1 MRRPRSFWEARVAEL
16 AQGRSVERV
25 SHKHGETPARLR
37 WWRWRLG
44 TGPTTTLAPTRMVE
58 IVPTSGVT
66 AGEVVRVLVGD
77 VVLELPASM
86 APADI
91 GSSSAPSILGQLR
104 IDAPSLN

>member
-16 AQGRSVERV
+16 AKGRSVERV
-25 SHKHGETPARLR
+25 AHQHGVMPARLR

-44 TGPTTTLAPTRMVE
+44 AGPTTALAPTRMVE
-58 IVPTSGVT
+58 IVPASGVT
-66 AGEVVRVLVGD
+66 AGEGVRMLVGD

-91 GSSSAPSILGQLR
+91 GRLVAAVRAPC
-104 IDAPSLN
+104 